1 MGSKPKN
8 IYARGADDGAWMGL
22 YLVAIFGC
30 LAASSV
36 APIASVPAVV
46 LMLGVPFLT
55 YYFLRRTHRAAYGLT
70 QFSALWMQ
78 GIVMFA
84 CGALIFGVC
93 SYVYLRW
100 LDEGFIRR
108 VMEQAVVYYGSL
120 PDPTGEYEDMSTS
133 MTKMLEHNTLPSSS
147 TMTAAWMWLI
157 VFSGSVL
164 SAIVAAVARLRR
176 VPDGLR

>member
-84 CGALIFGVC
+84 CGALIFGV
-93 SYVYLRW
+93 
-100 LDEGFIRR
+100 G
-108 VMEQAVVYYGSL
+108 A
-120 PDPTGEYEDMSTS
+120 
-133 MTKMLEHNTLPSSS
+133 
-147 TMTAAWMWLI
+147 
-157 VFSGSVL
+157 
-164 SAIVAAVARLRR
+164 
-176 VPDGLR
+176 